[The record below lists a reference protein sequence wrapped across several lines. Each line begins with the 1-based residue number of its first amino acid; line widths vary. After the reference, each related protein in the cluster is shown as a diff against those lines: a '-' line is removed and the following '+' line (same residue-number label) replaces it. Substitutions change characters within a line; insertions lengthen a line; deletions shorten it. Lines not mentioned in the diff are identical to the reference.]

1 MESLK
6 RKPDLS
12 ATKEFELKDGT
23 KISVRPITARTM
35 MQAANAKDIS
45 DIERGFRI
53 MAAKLLV
60 NGQPIVYDDLMDRFT
75 DVELT
80 FIGEKIGEEGEKKD

>member
-12 ATKEFELKDGT
+12 ASKEFELKDGT
-23 KISVRPITARTM
+23 LISVRPITARTL
-35 MQAANAKDIS
+35 MQASNAKNIS
-45 DIERGFRI
+45 DVERGFRI

-60 NGQPIVYDDLMDRFT
+60 NSQPIVYDDLMDMFT
-75 DVELT
+75 DEELT
-80 FIGEKIGEEGEKKD
+80 LIAGQISEDGEKNG

>member
-6 RKPDLS
+6 RQPDLS
-12 ATKEFELKDGT
+12 VKKEFELKDGT
-23 KISVRPITARTM
+23 KISVRPITVRTL
-35 MQAANAKDIS
+35 MQVSNMKNIS

-60 NGQPIVYDDLMDRFT
+60 DGQPIVYDDLLEKFSD
-75 DVELT
+75 DDLT
-80 FIGEKIGEEGEKKD
+80 FISKEIAEDTEKNV

>member
-23 KISVRPITARTM
+23 KISVRSITARTM
-35 MQAANAKDIS
+35 MQTANAKDIS

-60 NGQPIVYDDLMDRFT
+60 NGQPIVYDDLMDGFT
-75 DVELT
+75 DVELN
-80 FIGEKIGEEGEKKD
+80 FIAEKIGEEGEKKD